1 VQKAFYSAALAQ
13 YNAGHGGD
21 CIGSLAALQLLNLT
35 ATFSGQGKVGTQLLR
50 QAIAM
55 GKRMNLLGNGVAL
68 TAKVS
73 LDGIDIRG
81 ASQASWGL
89 FCYAT

>member
-1 VQKAFYSAALAQ
+1 VQKAFYSAALVQ
-13 YNAGHGGD
+13 YNVGHGGD
-21 CIGSLAALQLLNLT
+21 SIGSLAALQLLNLT
-35 ATFSGQGKVGTQLLR
+35 ATFSGQGNVGTQLLR

-55 GKRMNLLGNGVAL
+55 GKRMNLLSNGVAL
-68 TAKVS
+68 TEKAP
-73 LDGIDIRG
+73 LDGIDMRV